1 MGMLGVNPHCVECA
15 NTDHWIELI
24 VVDEYNQYFDNVK
37 GTLIDGKGRRYP
49 ITLNNQP
56 IRLDG
61 ITAGRIQIELDP
73 TSWLKQAQQRRP
85 LVMDPT
91 KNQTHDVKAGDT
103 LTAIAEQYG
112 MTLNAILEL
121 NPQYQDNPDLIVV
134 GDTVQLNEQY
144 QGDPVDE
151 WLRQYPIGYHEEP
164 RQRINMTAGDL
175 LSPTDAEALPER
187 HQARQAISLNAP
199 DFNGHLISDQ
209 CYVVC
214 VQGFNYITLRFGL
227 FFDGTANN
235 TYSAQWGKQQ
245 LENYY
250 HQWQSLRSLEGNLPV
265 KDWQAHS
272 YTYPNQGD
280 FYWFW
285 EDDEKVE
292 SSAANELTNI
302 QKLYER
308 YINDEYNQDQTVFY
322 HSEYITGIG
331 TGNSTEV
338 AKADESLKGQ
348 ALGLGE
354 YGVEAKVTTAID
366 QLISRL
372 KNISDT
378 AKKYKLIDGINKVEL
393 DVFGFSRGGGAARH
407 FINVALDGEQ
417 GEFVPKFVEACQQ
430 NKLALQAG
438 FDWRVNEHCEVTFA
452 GLFDTVAAIADFSSL
467 DFTPHNQDNGNVRL
481 WLDPQRVRH
490 AVHLTASPKTE
501 YRYNFSSNKLNAAEN
516 FHEIMVYGAHSDLG
530 GGYYSQYAFEQSEYL
545 LPLIERK
552 RIKRIVRDF
561 GWLEFDS
568 IKQQLEQELQQELDK
583 EVAQGWKAEDYI
595 ISVAKGP
602 RRGNND
608 RQQAAGELILQRL
621 VQGDLSRLYLRV
633 MYGLAESMQV
643 PLSEISKINQEI
655 VWDNI
660 EEKGF
665 IVPQLISGSDNLP
678 AMTFGKLCDVVLQTS
693 KQGNI
698 TELATHLASREFLT
712 AFMRYNLIHH
722 SSDDG
727 IANHPNTNSQ
737 GEYDR
742 EQYDPTV

>member
-24 VVDEYNQYFDNVK
+24 VVDEHNQYFDNVK
-37 GTLIDGKGRRYP
+37 GTLIDAKGRRYA

-56 IRLDG
+56 IRLNG

-73 TSWLKQAQQRRP
+73 TLWLKQAQQRRP
-85 LVMDPT
+85 FVMDPNV
-91 KNQTHDVKAGDT
+91 NQTHNVKAGDT
-103 LTAIAEQYG
+103 LASIAGQHG
-112 MTLNAILEL
+112 MTLNALLEL
-121 NPQYQDNPDLIVV
+121 NPQYQDDPDLIVV
-134 GDTVQLNEQY
+134 GDTVKLNEQY

-151 WLRQYPIGYHEEP
+151 WLSQYPIGYHDEP

-175 LSPTDAEALPER
+175 LSSTDAEALPER
-187 HQARQAISLNAP
+187 HQTKQALSLNDP
-199 DFNGHLISDQ
+199 SFSGHLLADK

-245 LENYY
+245 LEGYY
-250 HQWQSLRSLEGNLPV
+250 NQWQSLRSLEGNLPV
-265 KDWQAHS
+265 KDWQARS
-272 YTYPNQGD
+272 YNYPNQED

-308 YINDEYNQDQTVFY
+308 YLNDKFNQDETVFY

-331 TGNSTEV
+331 TGNSTEI
-338 AKADESLKGQ
+338 AKADESVLGGQ
-348 ALGLGE
+348 ALGLGD
-354 YGVEAKVTTAID
+354 YGVEAKVVTAIE
-366 QLISRL
+366 QLIRQL
-372 KNISDT
+372 EAIANEFE
-378 AKKYKLIDGINKVEL
+378 LIEADGINKIEL
-393 DVFGFSRGGGAARH
+393 DVFGFSRGAAAARH

-417 GEFVPKFVEACQQ
+417 GEFVPKFVAACQQ
-430 NKLALQAG
+430 HELALQAG

-501 YRYNFSSNKLNAAEN
+501 YRYNFSSNKLNSADN
-516 FHEIMVYGAHSDLG
+516 FHEIMVYGAHSDVG
-530 GGYYSQYAFEQSEYL
+530 GGYYSQYAFEQNEYL

-552 RIKRIVRDF
+552 RIKRISRDF
-561 GWLEFDS
+561 SLFQFDNV
-568 IKQQLEQELQQELDK
+568 KQQLENTLQQELAK
-583 EVAQGWKAEDYI
+583 EVAQGWNADDYKI
-595 ISVAKGP
+595 EIKQSISPKG
-602 RRGNND
+602 D

-633 MYGLAESMQV
+633 MYGLAESMHV
-643 PLSEISKINQEI
+643 PVSEISLIDEAIIWSSSKER
-655 VWDNI
+655 
-660 EEKGF
+660 GF
-665 IVPQLISGSDNLP
+665 IVPELIIGSDDSP
-678 AMTFGKLCDVVLQTS
+678 AMSFGKLCDGILQMS

-698 TELATHLASREFLT
+698 AELTMHLASGEFFE

-727 IANHPNTNSQ
+727 IANHPNINSQ
-737 GEYDR
+737 GAFDR

>member
-1 MGMLGVNPHCVECA
+1 MGMLGVNSHCVECA

-24 VVDEYNQYFDNVK
+24 VVDEHNQYFDNVK
-37 GTLIDGKGRRYP
+37 GTLIDGKERRYA

-61 ITAGRIQIELDP
+61 ITAGRIQIELDS

-85 LVMDPT
+85 FVIGSAES
-91 KNQTHDVKAGDT
+91 QTHIVKAGDT
-103 LTAIAEQYG
+103 LTSIAGQYG

-121 NPQYQDNPDLIVV
+121 NPQYQDDPDLIVV
-134 GDTVQLNEQY
+134 GDTVKLNEQY

-151 WLRQYPIGYHEEP
+151 WLNQYPIGYYEGS

-175 LSPTDAEALPER
+175 LSEADAEPLPER
-187 HQARQAISLNAP
+187 HQATSLNAA
-199 DFNGHLISDQ
+199 DFNGHLISDK

-245 LENYY
+245 LEGYY
-250 HQWQSLRSLEGNLPV
+250 NQWQSLRSSGGNRPV
-265 KDWQAHS
+265 KDWQASS
-272 YTYPNQGD
+272 YAYPNQDD

-308 YINDEYNQDQTVFY
+308 YRNDEFNQDETVFY

-331 TGNSTEV
+331 TGNNTEI
-338 AKADESLKGQ
+338 AKADESVLGGQ

-354 YGVEAKVTTAID
+354 FGVEAKVTTAIN
-366 QLISRL
+366 QVNQALEQQIKPELS
-372 KNISDT
+372 ST
-378 AKKYKLIDGINKVEL
+378 EIDGINKIEL
-393 DVFGFSRGGGAARH
+393 DVFGFSRGAAAARH

-438 FDWRVNEHCEVTFA
+438 FDWTMNEHCEITFA
-452 GLFDTVAAIADFSSL
+452 GLFDTVAAIADISSL
-467 DFTPHNQDNGNVRL
+467 DFTPHNQDNGNIRL

-490 AVHLTASPKTE
+490 AVHLAASPKTE
-501 YRYNFSSNKLNAAEN
+501 YRYNFSSNKLNSANN
-516 FHEIMVYGAHSDLG
+516 FHEIIVYGAHSDVG
-530 GGYYSQYAFEQSEYL
+530 GGYYSQYAFEQNEYL

-552 RIKRIVRDF
+552 RIKRIVRNADRF
-561 GWLEFDS
+561 GFDRV
-568 IKQQLEQELQQELDK
+568 KQKIEQKLQQELAK
-583 EVAQGWKAEDYI
+583 EVAQGWNADDYI
-595 ISVAKGP
+595 ISVTKDPKRA
-602 RRGNND
+602 NN
-608 RQQAAGELILQRL
+608 RQRAIGELTLQRI

-643 PLSEISKINQEI
+643 PLNEYPEDSSVSVWSDPNQY
-655 VWDNI
+655 
-660 EEKGF
+660 KYK
-665 IVPQLISGSDNLP
+665 VPELISCVQGYPS
-678 AMTFGKLCDVVLQTS
+678 MSFGKLCEAMLQLS

-698 TELATHLASREFLT
+698 AELTTHLASGEFFE
-712 AFMRYNLIHH
+712 AFMRNNLIHH
-722 SSDDG
+722 SSDDS

-737 GEYDR
+737 GAFDR